1 MPEPVD
7 DLVRFA
13 AFELNLRTGELR
25 KSGVRISL
33 SDQPFQVLRTLLDRP
48 GDLVTREELRQ
59 RLWAAET
66 FVDFERGLNAAVRR
80 LRDALGDSAD
90 VPRFVETLP
99 RRGYRFIA
107 PVSRQQDLGKAEP
120 LAPEIAH
127 EAIPALDIT
136 ASQRPSRRWG
146 PLLIAGTGVALAAV
160 LWALGSFPTKPTPQS
175 PPATDRFM
183 LAVLPFQNMTGDPAQ
198 EYISDGMTEELIS
211 QLGRLDPSRLG
222 VIARTSVMRFKNT
235 TNAADRIASDL
246 GVSYLLEGSVRTTTD
261 RIGITVRLIETE
273 TASQLWAGQYERD
286 VHNLL
291 TLQREVAEAIAGQI
305 TSSLGVTRSTVN
317 ADVRRHSTT
326 PDAYEHY
333 LRGRYHLLR
342 DTTDGVHK
350 ALEHFQ
356 RAIDLDASY
365 ALAYSGLADAY
376 AFLGEAGFRP
386 MSEAYLL
393 ARAAALKALA
403 IDGLLGEAHNSLAQI
418 TFDYYWEW
426 ADADRH
432 FRRAIELNPNY
443 DTGLRNYSF
452 YLACMRRPEE
462 SIAFAERSRR
472 LNPVSPVAQ
481 FQVAMNLYLAR
492 RYDDAIAEAKA
503 TLDLAPG
510 FGPAHVLLGRVYVA
524 QGMPERAVA
533 ELERAHALMG
543 PRPDVITPHAYVL
556 ARAGRQL
563 EARAMLDELRRI
575 SKPRDPAPIR
585 IAFLHIG
592 LGETDRAFEWLEKA
606 IDARDWQ
613 VALLNIE
620 PAFDTLRSDQRFA
633 ALVDRVGLPR
643 YAHVRR

>member
-1 MPEPVD
+1 MTDPED
-7 DLVRFA
+7 ALVRFG
-13 AFELNLRTGELR
+13 AFDLDLRTGELR
-25 KSGVRISL
+25 RSGIRINL
-33 SDQPFQVLRTLLDRP
+33 SDQPCQVLRALLDRP

-107 PVSRQQDLGKAEP
+107 PVSRLPAPGKPEP
-120 LAPEIAH
+120 RVPEIADVP
-127 EAIPALDIT
+127 IPTPDIT
-136 ASQRPSRRWG
+136 AALRPIRRWG
-146 PLLIAGTGVALAAV
+146 PMLIAGTAVALAAA
-160 LWALGSFPTKPTPQS
+160 LWASGAFPTYPAPQS

-261 RIGITVRLIETE
+261 RIGITVRLIETQ

-286 VHNLL
+286 VQNLL

-305 TSSLGVTRSTVN
+305 TRSLGVTRSTVHG
-317 ADVRRHSTT
+317 DGPRHSAI
-326 PDAYEHY
+326 PEAYEHY

-342 DTTDGVHK
+342 GTTDGTNK

-365 ALAYSGLADAY
+365 ALAYSGLADT
-376 AFLGEAGFRP
+376 FVDLGNAGFRP
-386 MSEAYLL
+386 MSDAYLL

-403 IDGLLGEAHNSLAQI
+403 IDGLLGEAHNSLAVI
-418 TFDYYWEW
+418 TTEYYWEW

-432 FRRAIELNPNY
+432 YKRAIELNPN
-443 DTGLRNYSF
+443 DETALRNYSF
-452 YLACMRRPEE
+452 YLACMGRHEE
-462 SIAFAERSRR
+462 SIAFVERSRR

-492 RYDDAIAEAKA
+492 RYEDAIREAAA

-510 FGPAHVLLGRVYVA
+510 FGPAHILLGRVYVA
-524 QGMPERAVA
+524 QGMPDRAVR

-592 LGETDRAFEWLEKA
+592 LGEIDRAFEWLERA

-633 ALVDRVGLPR
+633 ALVERVGLPR
-643 YAHVRR
+643 

>member
-1 MPEPVD
+1 MTEPVD

-13 AFELNLRTGELR
+13 AFELDLRTGELR
-25 KSGVRISL
+25 RSGIRISL
-33 SDQPFQVLRTLLDRP
+33 PDQPFQVLRALLDRP

-80 LRDALGDSAD
+80 LRDVLGDSAD

-99 RRGYRFIA
+99 RRGYRFIV
-107 PVSRQQDLGKAEP
+107 PVSRQPAGGKAEP
-120 LAPEIAH
+120 VALEIAAT
-127 EAIPALDIT
+127 AIPTSDVT
-136 ASQRPSRRWG
+136 ARRLIRRWA
-146 PLLIAGTGVALAAV
+146 PMFIAGLAAMLAVV
-160 LWALGSFPTKPTPQS
+160 LWLSGSFPRYPAPQS
-175 PPATDRFM
+175 PPATHRFM

-246 GVSYLLEGSVRTTTD
+246 GVTYLLEGSVRTTTD

-273 TASQLWAGQYERD
+273 TVSQLWAGRYERD
-286 VHNLL
+286 VQNLL

-305 TSSLGVTRSTVN
+305 TTSLGVTRSN
-317 ADVRRHSTT
+317 AHADASRHSAM
-326 PDAYEHY
+326 PEAYEHY
-333 LRGRYHLLR
+333 LRGRYHLTR
-342 DTTDGVHK
+342 DTTDGIHK

-365 ALAYSGLADAY
+365 ALAYSGLADTFAS
-376 AFLGEAGFRP
+376 LGNGGFRP
-386 MSEAYLL
+386 MSESHLQ

-403 IDGLLGEAHNSLAQI
+403 IDDLLGEAHTSLAVI
-418 TFDYYWEW
+418 TAGYYWEW

-432 FRRAIELNPNY
+432 YKRAIELNPN
-443 DTGLRNYSF
+443 DETALRNYSF
-452 YLACMRRPEE
+452 YLACMGRHEE
-462 SIAFAERSRR
+462 AIAFIKRSRR

-492 RYDDAIAEAKA
+492 RYDDAIAEAAA

-510 FGPAHVLLGRVYVA
+510 FGAAHVLLGRVYVA
-524 QGMPERAVA
+524 QGLLDRAVG
-533 ELERAHALMG
+533 ELERAHGLMG

-556 ARAGRQL
+556 ARSGRQL

-592 LGETDRAFEWLEKA
+592 LGETDRAFEWLDKA

-613 VALLNIE
+613 VALLNVE
-620 PAFDTLRSDQRFA
+620 PAFDSLRSDQRFA
-633 ALVDRVGLPR
+633 ALVERVGLPR
-643 YAHVRR
+643 

>member
-1 MPEPVD
+1 MTEPVD

-13 AFELNLRTGELR
+13 AFELDLRTGELR
-25 KSGVRISL
+25 RSGIRISL
-33 SDQPFQVLRTLLDRP
+33 PDQPFQVLRALLDRP

-66 FVDFERGLNAAVRR
+66 FVDFERGLNTAVRR

-99 RRGYRFIA
+99 RRGYRFIV
-107 PVSRQQDLGKAEP
+107 PVSRQPAGGKAEP
-120 LAPEIAH
+120 VALEIADA
-127 EAIPALDIT
+127 AIPTPDVTT
-136 ASQRPSRRWG
+136 ARRLIRRWA
-146 PLLIAGTGVALAAV
+146 PMFIAGMAAMFPVV
-160 LWALGSFPTKPTPQS
+160 LWVSGSFPKYPAPQS
-175 PPATDRFM
+175 PPATHRFM

-211 QLGRLDPSRLG
+211 QLSRLDPSRLG
-222 VIARTSVMRFKNT
+222 VIARTSVMPFKKT
-235 TNAADRIASDL
+235 TKAADRIASDL

-261 RIGITVRLIETE
+261 RIGITVRLIEPGTE
-273 TASQLWAGQYERD
+273 SQLWAGQYERD
-286 VHNLL
+286 VRNLL

-305 TSSLGVTRSTVN
+305 MTTLGVTRSNVD
-317 ADVRRHSTT
+317 ADSRRHSAV
-326 PDAYEHY
+326 PEAYEHY
-333 LRGRYHLLR
+333 LRGRYHLAR
-342 DTTDGVHK
+342 DTTDGLHK

-356 RAIDLDASY
+356 KAIDFDASY
-365 ALAYSGLADAY
+365 ALAYTGLADTFAS
-376 AFLGEAGFRP
+376 LGDGGFRP

-393 ARAAALKALA
+393 ARGAALRALA
-403 IDGLLGEAHNSLAQI
+403 IDDLLGEAHNSLAVI
-418 TFDYYWEW
+418 TTEYYWEW

-432 FRRAIELNPNY
+432 YKRAIELNPN
-443 DTGLRNYSF
+443 DETALRNYSF
-452 YLACMRRPEE
+452 YLACMRRHEE
-462 SIAFAERSRR
+462 SIAFIERSRR

-492 RYDDAIAEAKA
+492 RYDDAIAEAAA

-510 FGPAHVLLGRVYVA
+510 FGAAHVLLGRVYVA
-524 QGMPERAVA
+524 QGMADRAVG

-556 ARAGRQL
+556 ARSGRQL

-592 LGETDRAFEWLEKA
+592 LGETDRAFEWLDKA

-613 VALLNIE
+613 VALLNVE

-633 ALVDRVGLPR
+633 ALVERVGLPR
-643 YAHVRR
+643 